1 MSDTRTV
8 FERMSAHCLKQ
19 FKSNNTVKVGTVSY
33 CFEAPIE
40 KPGEPTVATV
50 YRLDFDQGSGTKGA
64 AVSVGSFAISED
76 GMEVTR
82 GGHWARLFLPS
93 KE

>member
-8 FERMSAHCLKQ
+8 FERMSAHCNKQ
-19 FKSNNTVKVGTVSY
+19 FKSNNTVKVGTISY
-33 CFEAPIE
+33 CFETPLE
-40 KPGEPTVATV
+40 QPGEPTVATV
-50 YRLDFDQGSGTKGA
+50 YRLAFDPGSGSRGT
-64 AVSVGSFAISED
+64 AVSVGSFTISGD
-76 GMEVTR
+76 GMEITH